1 MNLKTLFLR
10 YMGKTPDRAERLES
24 YINNFRKMGI
34 KIGKNVDMYGV
45 SIDSLFPFLVEIGN
59 NCIITGGTK
68 ILAHDASLSLFTNQY
83 KVGKVTIYDNVFIGM
98 DTVIM
103 PGVKIGP
110 NAIIGANSIITKTV
124 PPNSVVAGA
133 PARHI
138 CTLDEF
144 LDKHK
149 PETQSKNTEII
160 IVDSSKL
167 NSDQEVVNFRKYV
180 KNMVNQ

>member
-24 YINNFRKMGI
+24 YINNFRKMGV
-34 KIGKNVDMYGV
+34 KIGKNVDMYEV

-83 KVGKVTIYDNVFIGM
+83 KVGKVTIYNNVFIGM

-103 PGVKIGP
+103 PGVEIGP
-110 NAIIGANSIITKTV
+110 NVIIGANSVITKTV
-124 PPNSVVAGA
+124 PPDSVVAGA
-133 PARHI
+133 PARPI

-149 PETQSKNTEII
+149 PEVHHNTETI
-160 IVDSSKL
+160 IVDSPKL
-167 NSDQEVVNFRKYV
+167 NSDQEVIKFRKYV
-180 KNMVNQ
+180 KNMVNH